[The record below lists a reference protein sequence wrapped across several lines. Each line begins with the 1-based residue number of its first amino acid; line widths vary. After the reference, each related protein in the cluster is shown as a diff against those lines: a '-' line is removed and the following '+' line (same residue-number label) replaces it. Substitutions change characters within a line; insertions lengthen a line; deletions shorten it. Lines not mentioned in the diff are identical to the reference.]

1 MTFGRPYKYLFY
13 KLYWYAKRTEK
24 KLGQAGMPEWIA
36 LFSISILLFINAGI
50 VLFLVKRLFEIQ
62 VNLSKFSMFVTAV
75 IVYLINYLFFIREKK
90 YLQIV
95 KHFERE
101 TRKQAIIRTIL
112 VWLYIILSFI
122 LFYVVLPLFND
133 IIL

>member
-1 MTFGRPYKYLFY
+1 MTLSKPYKYLYY
-13 KLYWYAKRTEK
+13 KLYMYAERTEK

-36 LFSISILLFINAGI
+36 LFSVSILLFINAGI
-50 VLFLVKRLFEIQ
+50 AIFLVKRLFGIQ
-62 VNLSKFSMFVTAV
+62 VNLSKFSMFITAA

-90 YLQIV
+90 YLQII
-95 KHFERE
+95 KQFERE
-101 TRKQAIIRTIL
+101 TRTQATIRTIL
-112 VWLYIILSFI
+112 VWFYIILSFV